1 MQGGLL
7 EDATISKIAEKY
19 GKSNAQVILRWDIQ
33 NGVITIPK
41 SVRRERMMQ
50 NADIF
55 DFSLT
60 NEEMALI
67 NEMNLEQ
74 RVGPNPDE
82 FDFAL

>member
-1 MQGGLL
+1 MHSPK
-7 EDATISKIAEKY
+7 ISKIATKY
-19 GKSNAQVILRWDIQ
+19 GKSNAQVILRWDVQ

-55 DFSLT
+55 DFTLT
-60 NEEMALI
+60 DEEMVLI

-82 FDFAL
+82 YDFAL